1 MFSDC
6 SALKTIYC
14 NNDWSNSSADDGSM
28 FSGCTALTGEQG
40 TKCNGT
46 ENIRIGYARPDE
58 GTSKPG
64 YFTKGCLGRI
74 YTSYNSTTK
83 TLTYYFD
90 CDYSSR
96 SQVEYYDPDVMRF
109 TGYYGEVEK
118 VVIDK
123 SMQNA
128 PLTTT
133 EKMFYGGDGGG
144 SNVGQ
149 LFKVETIEGL
159 ENLNTS
165 DVTDMRL
172 MFFGCNSITSLDL
185 RKFKMS
191 KVTNTRYMFAY
202 CSNLKTIRCNDDW
215 SKLTNITDS
224 ENMFKGCTNLMG
236 GHGTNLVDGGF
247 NKPYAHPD
255 CYDEGY
261 YGYFTAD
268 KQVYTVFDGDTTLTY
283 YCDDKIVVRTG
294 KVELYRSWLTRFSG
308 YNTQVKKAVIDASMA
323 DTLLTKMESMFY
335 GNIELSKLE
344 KIEGMEHLNT
354 SNATSLACMFQGCM
368 SLKSVDL
375 SHFDTRNVTAINSMF
390 YGCTKLK
397 ELDFPSTFRV
407 DKVRYMDE
415 MFFNCSHL
423 ETIYCNGN
431 WASEAPSA
439 ESKWMFMS
447 CENLK
452 GDEGTVYDDS
462 YSSDLTYARPDGGT
476 DNPGYFTQKRKL
488 YTSFEG
494 DVLTYY
500 YDGLSESKSGTQEDY
515 TPEAGHDK
523 KRFAAYH
530 DQIKKVVID
539 ESLQRFQPTTLANMF
554 DGGSGN
560 ELSALDTIEG
570 LEYIDFSEVTDMYAM
585 FAGCSSLKDINLS
598 TFNTDKVT
606 NMAFLFYDCSALK
619 NPDMTGF
626 STANVTDMRR
636 MFYGCSAITELDL
649 DNFKTDKVTTVYKMF
664 EGCSALTTIYSD
676 NDWSSIA
683 DGGDMF
689 KGCTALVGGN
699 GTTCD
704 GTTNINSAYAHL
716 DEAGNPGYFSKKTT
730 TALDQITNDQSPIT
744 NKVLID
750 GQLLILRDGKTFNLT
765 GAEVK

>member
-14 NNDWSNSSADDGSM
+14 NNDWSNSSAADDLSM
-28 FSGCTALTGEQG
+28 FYGCTALTGEQG

-46 ENIRIGYARPDE
+46 NYIRSEYARPDE

-64 YFTKGCLGRI
+64 YFTKGCSGRI

-96 SQVEYYDPDVMRF
+96 SQVEFYNPDVMRF
-109 TGYYGEVEK
+109 TGYSGEVEK

-133 EKMFYGGDGGG
+133 EKMFYGGDAGG

-202 CSNLKTIRCNDDW
+202 CGNLKTIRCNDDW
-215 SKLTNITDS
+215 SKLNNITDS

-268 KQVYTVFDGDTTLTY
+268 KQVYTVFDGTETLTY
-283 YCDDKIVVRTG
+283 YCDDKIVARTG
-294 KVELYRSWLTRFSG
+294 TVELYRSWLTRFSG

-344 KIEGMEHLNT
+344 KIEGMKHLNT

-375 SHFDTRNVTAINSMF
+375 SHFDTRNVTAINNMF
-390 YGCTKLK
+390 YGCTELK

-439 ESKWMFMS
+439 ESKWMFWS
-447 CENLK
+447 CGELK
-452 GDEGTVYDDS
+452 GEEGTVYDDS
-462 YSSDLTYARPDGGT
+462 YSSNLTYARPDGGT
-476 DNPGYFTQKRKL
+476 ENPGYFTQKRKL
-488 YTSFEG
+488 YTNFDGE
-494 DVLTYY
+494 VLTYY

-585 FAGCSSLKDINLS
+585 FAGCSSLKDVNLS

-619 NPDMTGF
+619 NPDMTRF

-636 MFYGCSAITELDL
+636 VFYGCSAITELDL
-649 DNFKTDKVTTVYKMF
+649 NNFKTDKVTTVYKMF

-699 GTTCD
+699 NTLYDVNHID
-704 GTTNINSAYAHL
+704 GAYARP
-716 DEAGNPGYFSKKTT
+716 DIPSQPGYFTKKTA
-730 TALDQITNDQSPIT
+730 TA
-744 NKVLID
+744 ID
-750 GQLLILRDGKTFNLT
+750 NTVVDTKAVKRIVNGQLLILRDGKTYNVT
-765 GAEVK
+765 GQEVR